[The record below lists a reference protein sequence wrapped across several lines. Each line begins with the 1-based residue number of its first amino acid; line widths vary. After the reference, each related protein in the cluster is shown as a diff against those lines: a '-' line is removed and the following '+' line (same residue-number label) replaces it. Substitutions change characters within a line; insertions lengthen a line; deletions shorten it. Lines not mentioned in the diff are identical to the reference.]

1 MLLPE
6 NPCSS
11 LFTTGYKRLPEGGHQ
26 AFALGAFAFDLRLV
40 VFGFL
45 RGKAFWMWEVFG
57 REDCWREIAERQ
69 K

>member
-1 MLLPE
+1 
-6 NPCSS
+6 
-11 LFTTGYKRLPEGGHQ
+11 
-26 AFALGAFAFDLRLV
+26 LGAFAFDLRLV

-57 REDCWREIAERQ
+57 REDCWREIAERR